1 MFRAALLLFLILAG
15 VVVAWLPNEVFEE
28 DVINKY
34 RADQAAM
41 NQEPFQESD
50 SKPNAETLTIA
61 SNNPEQ
67 SQSTPKPNTYSNNLL
82 SNNQASNSGKIPLS
96 STIEQR
102 SETAAANFVAP
113 PVDKRTHHPL
123 YELFEETSV
132 GSQFYDIDNQQPTTL
147 TSNGGALI
155 NIPPNC
161 FMQQDGSMVIG
172 NVKVEIKELES
183 KSEHLLSN
191 ITTNTFNSLLSSDG
205 LIYINAYADEQALKV
220 TPKKLIYV
228 ELPTQS
234 RNGDRRAF
242 FAEFDQNGQSWW
254 SKSVPQVNRMIALPL
269 QQMTFNEMDLDKSV
283 KELLLQPKFEQT
295 FVATRAFEERLEM
308 LQKHQDLFPIEELVN
323 IYTHYIDA
331 DLKESDSKVA
341 YYFGKLAKEQKE
353 NPVFAKKLQRL
364 ASQFKYFAAERYT
377 KPLYLTPYGVNLSE
391 SDAYSQLTANGMSAF
406 TANMYLQMNTCRTH
420 LMAERSKQKTKVNHK
435 RQAKNTFMVHHTGWF
450 SINEFLAKNTPKRR
464 VVAQINSG
472 KDSKATLYFVL
483 DDENTVV
490 AAKKDAQGNY
500 NFKNLPLGANGHL
513 VALSY
518 KHDQPYL
525 DVQAITVGEKHLHSL
540 QMRPTT
546 IEMMQYEISQLDY
559 ASQLSASL

>member
-1 MFRAALLLFLILAG
+1 MFRAVLLLFLILAG
-15 VVVAWLPNEVFEE
+15 VIVAWLPNDVFEE

-41 NQEPFQESD
+41 NQEPFEESE
-50 SKPNAETLTIA
+50 STPNAETLKIA
-61 SNNPEQ
+61 SNSSAQ
-67 SQSTPKPNTYSNNLL
+67 SQSTPKANTYSNNLV

-102 SETAAANFVAP
+102 SERETSFVAP

-132 GSQFYDIDNQQPTTL
+132 GSQFYDIDNQQNTTL

-155 NIPPNC
+155 NIPSNC
-161 FMQQDGSMVIG
+161 FMQQDGSMVVG

-205 LIYINAYADEQALKV
+205 LIYVNAYADEQALKI

-228 ELPTQS
+228 ELPTQT

-242 FAEFDQNGQSWW
+242 FAEFGQNGQSWW
-254 SKSVPQVNRMIALPL
+254 SKSLPQVNRMIALPL
-269 QQMTFNEMDLDKSV
+269 KQMTFGEMDLDKSV
-283 KELLLQPKFEQT
+283 QEHLLQPKFEQT
-295 FVATRAFEERLEM
+295 FVATRAFEDRLQM
-308 LQKHQDLFPIEELVN
+308 LQNHKDLFPIEELVK

-341 YYFGKLAKEQKE
+341 YYFSKLAKEQKE

-364 ASQFKYFAAERYT
+364 ASQFKHFAAERYT
-377 KPLYLTPYGVNLSE
+377 KPLHLTPYGVNLSE
-391 SDAYSQLTANGMSAF
+391 SDAYGQLVANGMSSF

-420 LMAERSKQKTKVNHK
+420 LMAARNKQIPQLK
-435 RQAKNTFMVHHTGWF
+435 RKSQAKNTFMVHHTGWF
-450 SINEFLAKNTPKRR
+450 SINEFLAKDTPKRNLM
-464 VVAQINSG
+464 AQINS
-472 KDSKATLYFVL
+472 DNDPKATLYLVL
-483 DDENTVV
+483 DDHNTIV

-500 NFKNLPLGANGHL
+500 NFNSLPLGTNGHL

-525 DVQAITVGEKHLHSL
+525 DIQAITVGEKHLHSL